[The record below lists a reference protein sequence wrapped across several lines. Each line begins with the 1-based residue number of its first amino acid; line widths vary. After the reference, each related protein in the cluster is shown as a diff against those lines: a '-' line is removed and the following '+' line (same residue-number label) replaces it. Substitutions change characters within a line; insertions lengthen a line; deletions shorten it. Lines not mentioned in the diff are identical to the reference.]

1 MARIVYNPT
10 DTFDGIRFRHGK
22 VQMQQIEASFDPA
35 NYTFQSGESD
45 VIRAGAGIL
54 INDQLCIAHVDFLP
68 GEPVEVAIC
77 GGVYEMAASAAINEF
92 AGAFVDETDDG
103 GAPAAITGLALSG
116 TAGASPIGTNLTQL
130 GAAGTAEFVHELAPV
145 AAV

>member
-1 MARIVYNPT
+1 MARKVYNPN
-10 DTFDGIRFRHGK
+10 DDFAGINFRHGK
-22 VQMQQIEASFDPA
+22 VQMQQIEAAFDPA
-35 NYTFQSGESD
+35 NYSFECGESD

-77 GGVYEMAASAAINEF
+77 GGVYELAASEAISEF
-92 AGAFVDETDDG
+92 VGAYVAETG
-103 GAPAAITGLALSG
+103 GGPATGLAMTP
-116 TAGASPIGTNLTQL
+116 TANASPIGTNLTEL
-130 GAAGTAEFVHELAPV
+130 AAAGTAEFVHELAPV